1 MFVNILMIYVRAQ
14 TNPFWFY
21 FSITLNIYCP
31 QYILPPLASVL
42 SCDWLVSPVPHKDAD
57 TLDNL
62 MLVLDLPFTDIL
74 LLCVK
79 IELLHENIF
88 LSGAWFGSPSI
99 FTRVIFLAGVLFS
112 FDIFRFIVPPG
123 ELFTSDDQGTS
134 SQRLPSQS
142 SCHPA
147 YSLLFF
153 CTSL

>member
-1 MFVNILMIYVRAQ
+1 MA
-14 TNPFWFY
+14 
-21 FSITLNIYCP
+21 SI
-31 QYILPPLASVL
+31 L
-42 SCDWLVSPVPHKDAD
+42 SCNWLVSPAPDKEAN
-57 TLDNL
+57 TLDNPI
-62 MLVLDLPFTDIL
+62 LDFDFPFTDIL

-88 LSGAWFGSPSI
+88 LSGAWFGSQSI